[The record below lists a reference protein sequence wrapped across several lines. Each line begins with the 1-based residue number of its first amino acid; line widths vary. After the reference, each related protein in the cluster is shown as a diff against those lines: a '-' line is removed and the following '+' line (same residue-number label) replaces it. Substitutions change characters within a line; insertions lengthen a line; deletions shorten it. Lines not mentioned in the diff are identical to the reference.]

1 MGEKMMDR
9 QQAEATTVET
19 TAPAPVKAFA
29 ALMGL
34 LILLQAFL
42 GGRGFFVD
50 TDLLKVHRYLGI
62 VTFIVAVIQ
71 ILVVFTMMPSGRF
84 RSMLLGMSGFI
95 MLLTVVQLM
104 LGFSAKDGSG
114 EAAAWHIF
122 TGVFLTGAI
131 AAYANTAFRTGANSR
146 GF

>member
-1 MGEKMMDR
+1 MMDR
-9 QQAEATTVET
+9 QQADAATIET
-19 TAPAPVKAFA
+19 TAPAPVRAFA

-42 GGRGFFVD
+42 AGRGFFLSESN
-50 TDLLKVHRYLGI
+50 LLKAHETIGI
-62 VTFIVAVIQ
+62 VTFAVAVIQ
-71 ILVVFTMMPSGRF
+71 MLVVFTMMKSGKL

-95 MLLTVVQLM
+95 MLLTVAQLG
-104 LGFSAKDGSG
+104 LGFSAKNGSG

-122 TGVFLTGAI
+122 LGVFLTGAI
-131 AAYANTAFRTGANSR
+131 AAYANTVFRTGANSR